1 MKYLTITVPC
11 YNSEK
16 YLRRC
21 LDSLTAGGNDVEVIV
36 VNDGSAD
43 RTGEI
48 AESYAGRFPEIVTV
62 VHKENGGHGSGVNTV
77 LFVRLKEESIRRLFW
92 HHKEQLQLSCHI
104 IREQFCILSERKIP
118 PCKLIAQ
125 GYSVFCYKNGSSSSS
140 VREAESLYRRYSY
153 SSPFSFRN
161 SLNVRISQPRN
172 VWASQRNFRVS
183 FREPWSAFLSV

>member
-1 MKYLTITVPC
+1 MKQYFAFQWHITDECDQRCKHC
-11 YNSEK
+11 YIFSENNCK
-16 YLRRC
+16 A
-21 LDSLTAGGNDVEVIV
+21 LDSML
-36 VNDGSAD
+36 
-43 RTGEI
+43 
-48 AESYAGRFPEIVTV
+48 
-62 VHKENGGHGSGVNTV
+62 